1 MARLTCRANLICD
14 RRHPVLSNPRHGVHL
29 TRHEL
34 TASYA
39 IIRHNVRTYDSAG
52 VVEVVKGLP
61 GAESAVRRFEQMQ
74 SSEDR
79 QIGWRY
85 FFAEENGLRPGMDP
99 QEATEQRQ
107 MDLDD
112 RESKAMS
119 DVSSESWRR
128 HSS

>member
-1 MARLTCRANLICD
+1 M
-14 RRHPVLSNPRHGVHL
+14 
-29 TRHEL
+29 
-34 TASYA
+34 
-39 IIRHNVRTYDSAG
+39 
-52 VVEVVKGLP
+52 VEVVKGLP
-61 GAESAVRRFEQMQ
+61 GAESALRRFEQMQ

-79 QIGWRY
+79 QRGWRY
-85 FFAEENGLRPGMDP
+85 FFVEEKGLRPGMDP

-119 DVSSESWRR
+119 DLSSETWRR